1 MPRLYR
7 PVSDEYLSGQQR
19 FIVSRERADY
29 KGRLI
34 KFLGRVNGV
43 RLNSTATDL
52 LDVETIPSR
61 EPVYV
66 VDVCYLYVWRLAARK
81 LFLVCLYNEGLFY
94 VQEDEMEYALYTE

>member
-7 PVSDEYLSGQQR
+7 PVSDEYLSGPQR

-29 KGRLI
+29 KGQLI

-43 RLNSTATDL
+43 RPNYTTTDL

-66 VDVCYLYVWRLAARK
+66 VDVCYLYVWGLAARK
-81 LFLVCLYNEGLFY
+81 LFLVCLYNEELFY
-94 VQEDEMEYALYTE
+94 VSADEMEYALYTE

>member
-43 RLNSTATDL
+43 RPNSIATDL
-52 LDVETIPSR
+52 LDVETIPPR

-66 VDVCYLYVWRLAARK
+66 VDVCYLYVWGLAARK
-81 LFLVCLYNEGLFY
+81 LFLVCLYNEELFY
-94 VQEDEMEYALYTE
+94 VRADEMEYAPYTE

>member
-7 PVSDEYLSGQQR
+7 PVSDEYLSGPQR

-29 KGRLI
+29 KGQLI

-43 RLNSTATDL
+43 RPNSTATDL

-66 VDVCYLYVWRLAARK
+66 VDVCYLYVWGLAARR
-81 LFLVCLYNEGLFY
+81 LFFICLYNEELFY
-94 VQEDEMEYALYTE
+94 VQEDETEYALYTE